1 MRFRLLPGG
10 QMREE
15 IERTRCT
22 AVSSSGVD
30 TPIMIHLGDENLIS
44 MHVHA
49 SIDVA
54 GTKVLRAWP
63 AVCLD
68 PADRT
73 WIGD

>member
-1 MRFRLLPGG
+1 M
-10 QMREE
+10 
-15 IERTRCT
+15 
-22 AVSSSGVD
+22 A
-30 TPIMIHLGDENLIS
+30 HLGDENLIP

-49 SIDVA
+49 GIDVT
-54 GTKVLRAWP
+54 GTEVVRVRH

>member
-1 MRFRLLPGG
+1 MK
-10 QMREE
+10 E

-22 AVSSSGVD
+22 AVGSSGVD
-30 TPIMIHLGDENLIS
+30 TPIMIHLCDENLIS

-54 GTKVLRAWP
+54 GTEVLRVRH
-63 AVCLD
+63 AVRLD

-73 WIGD
+73 WIGN

>member
-1 MRFRLLPGG
+1 MK
-10 QMREE
+10 E
-15 IERTRCT
+15 IERTRCA
-22 AVSSSGVD
+22 AVGSSGVD
-30 TPIMIHLGDENLIS
+30 TPVMAHLGDENLIP

-49 SIDVA
+49 GIDVT
-54 GTKVLRAWP
+54 GTEVVRVRH

>member
-1 MRFRLLPGG
+1 MK
-10 QMREE
+10 E

-22 AVSSSGVD
+22 AVGSSRVD

-44 MHVHA
+44 VHVHA
-49 SIDVA
+49 SIDMA
-54 GTKVLRAWP
+54 GTEVLRVRC